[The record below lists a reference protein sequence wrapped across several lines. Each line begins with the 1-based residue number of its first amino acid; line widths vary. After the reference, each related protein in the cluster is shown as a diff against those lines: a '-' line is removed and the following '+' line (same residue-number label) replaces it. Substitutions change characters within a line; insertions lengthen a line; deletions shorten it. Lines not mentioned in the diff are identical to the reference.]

1 MDARGNRRGVI
12 VKGRYWKLLHW
23 FLIITL
29 LAQGLYGFYMVFF
42 VIGGSKWPLFAKAVN
57 TPVEVILK
65 RRLYAIETWVALGA
79 LSIYLAIT
87 EILPK
92 KYDNQ
97 GPEVQE

>member
-1 MDARGNRRGVI
+1 M
-12 VKGRYWKLLHW
+12 KGRYWKLLHW

-97 GPEVQE
+97 RPEVQE